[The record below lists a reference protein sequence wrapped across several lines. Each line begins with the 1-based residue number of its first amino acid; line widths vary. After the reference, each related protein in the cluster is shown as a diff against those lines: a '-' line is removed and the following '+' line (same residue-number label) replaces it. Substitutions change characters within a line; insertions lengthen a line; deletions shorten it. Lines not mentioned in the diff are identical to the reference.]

1 MVTQGSVSWFGSFS
15 SAQEGEP
22 DSFTQGRNTCTVV
35 LFFFNTCILVILEI
49 CETPNLSSYFKTF
62 QANKNIFFSFSIR
75 RERAL

>member
-1 MVTQGSVSWFGSFS
+1 MVTQGSVSWLGSFS

-35 LFFFNTCILVILEI
+35 LFFNTCILVILEV
-49 CETPNLSSYFKTF
+49 CETPNLRSYFKTF